1 MRLSM
6 VSEKMSSVAA
16 YIHYRLNVDRCTSF
30 RIEGPGA
37 ARTEVFKAV
46 REIGVKAGDD
56 KIGASAP
63 SLRSDKIV
71 MQVESLITAL
81 GRAQKHKLGIGKKRK
96 VCTIVRTTHELGSG
110 SVPTQDKLKRSE
122 NGVLGKSRC

>member
-16 YIHYRLNVDRCTSF
+16 DIHYRLNVDRCTSF
-30 RIEGPGA
+30 RMEGPSA
-37 ARTEVFKAV
+37 ASAEVFKTV

-56 KIGASAP
+56 EIGASAP

-71 MQVESLITAL
+71 MQVESLITVL
-81 GRAQKHKLGIGKKRK
+81 GRAQKHRSGIGKKDK
-96 VCTIVRTTHELGSG
+96 FVLLSGPRTS
-110 SVPTQDKLKRSE
+110 
-122 NGVLGKSRC
+122 

>member
-6 VSEKMSSVAA
+6 VSEKMSSVTAN
-16 YIHYRLNVDRCTSF
+16 IHYRLNVDRCTSF
-30 RIEGPGA
+30 RMESPGA
-37 ARTEVFKAV
+37 ARAEVFKAV
-46 REIGVKAGDD
+46 REIGVKTGDD

-71 MQVESLITAL
+71 IQVESLITAL
-81 GRAQKHKLGIGKKRK
+81 GRAQKHRSGIGKKRK

-110 SVPTQDKLKRSE
+110 SVPTQDKLGGVKS
-122 NGVLGKSRC
+122 GVLGKSRC